1 MMSRTIRGGAVVA
14 GLLLLAALAPALA
27 QAVLQP
33 IKPWNLDYG
42 ETQCVA
48 AREYGNANAPV
59 TLLIRPA
66 PNGDTYELLVAR
78 HVPGPKSPVEFE
90 GTVDFGRGPIPAWL
104 LSYQA
109 NRTKMAIHQYR
120 IRAGDMA
127 QARTAKAVALNAKG
141 GADVSFALGNMD
153 QLLAGLEKCTAD
165 LKRYWNADGAG
176 ISVPSKG
183 SIREIFKPEDYPYQ
197 AARRDQQG
205 SVQFQLLVDEKG
217 SVAGCHVVRASGIP
231 ALDAMG
237 CQVIRE
243 RAKFTPAL
251 DRNGAPVRS
260 AIVTPPINWSLED

>member
-1 MMSRTIRGGAVVA
+1 MLTRRIWALMTALFSISSTPAV
-14 GLLLLAALAPALA
+14 A
-27 QAVLQP
+27 QAPLQP

-48 AREYGNANAPV
+48 ARQYGNAHAPV

-66 PNGDTYELLVAR
+66 PNGETYELLVTR
-78 HVPGPKSPVEFE
+78 HVPGPRSPVEFE
-90 GTVDFGRGPIPAWL
+90 GAVDFGQGPIPAWL

-109 NRTKMAIHQYR
+109 NTTRLAIHQFR
-120 IRAGDMA
+120 IGAADMA
-127 QARTAKAVALNAKG
+127 QARTATAVALNAKG
-141 GADVSFALGNMD
+141 GADVRFALANMD

-165 LKRYWNADGAG
+165 LKRYWNADGAR
-176 ISVPSKG
+176 ISVPPKG
-183 SIREIFKPEDYPYQ
+183 SIREIFKPEDYPHQ
-197 AARRDQQG
+197 AALRDQQG

-217 SVAGCHVVRASGIP
+217 SVAGCHVMRASGIP

-251 DRNGAPVRS
+251 DRTGQPVRS
-260 AIVTPPINWSLED
+260 VYVTPPVRWSLED